1 MRTASLLLVALAFSA
16 GLAAAQG
23 TGGKLRVQITANGEP
38 AAGTV
43 EVFPSAGG
51 PAVVRGD
58 GGTLLDVAAGTYDVK
73 ATLTEALDDPVRM
86 RGGIDVAAGAEKTA
100 HVDFQVGRAALVCR
114 RGDADVAGQARIRR
128 PGTALWLPTVRC
140 GESFLVSGGTYEAEV
155 TPDGASVPVVID
167 RLQIMAGATQRLPVE
182 L

>member
-1 MRTASLLLVALAFSA
+1 
-16 GLAAAQG
+16 
-23 TGGKLRVQITANGEP
+23 
-38 AAGTV
+38 
-43 EVFPSAGG
+43 
-51 PAVVRGD
+51 
-58 GGTLLDVAAGTYDVK
+58 
-73 ATLTEALDDPVRM
+73 M